1 MTQLTDTQIE
11 LLQAAAADENGAS
24 AEGIDGKLS
33 KSLIK
38 HELLISL
45 PVPRGPSRLLITN
58 AGRSAIGLEL
68 EPTPPVAPVERPAAA
83 PKADSPSGKL
93 GALVSLLKRPE
104 GATLEQMMDATGW
117 QAHSVRGAMSGSLK
131 KKLGLAI
138 TSEKTEGGR
147 VYRIQSGEGA

>member
-1 MTQLTDTQIE
+1 MTQLTETQIE
-11 LLQAAAADENGAS
+11 LLRAAAADENGAS

-45 PVPRGPSRLLITN
+45 PVPGSPSRLLITN

-83 PKADSPSGKL
+83 PKADGPGGKL
-93 GALVSLLKRPE
+93 GALVGLLKRPQ
-104 GATLEQMMDATGW
+104 GATLEQMTETTGW

-138 TSEKTEGGR
+138 TSVKMEGGR